1 MYYDD
6 KKDDKL
12 GKVRDPIVKITKWV
26 RSRSLK
32 EKAILAGIGALLVHS
47 LSAIQTATGSRGHV
61 QIALFS

>member
-12 GKVRDPIVKITKWV
+12 GKVRDPIVKITKWA

-32 EKAILAGIGALLVHS
+32 EKAILAGIGALLVQS
-47 LSAIQTATGSRGHV
+47 LSA
-61 QIALFS
+61 F